1 MNSMN
6 VGCKYCF
13 SQIIEYLNIS
23 SFIASFFHR
32 GGEKKL
38 LQMRKLEAQ
47 RVRYCPMCHTSQV
60 GLKPISLGSE
70 FRSFCAATQL

>member
-13 SQIIEYLNIS
+13 SHIIEYLNIS

-32 GGEKKL
+32 GGGEKAITNEK
-38 LQMRKLEAQ
+38 
-47 RVRYCPMCHTSQV
+47 T
-60 GLKPISLGSE
+60 
-70 FRSFCAATQL
+70 